1 MRPGLLLLTALLVLF
16 TCVCAE
22 AVERN
27 SKLHKEC
34 ISNLHAA
41 LNKGTD
47 WERVH
52 AAEALIRVGEAK
64 SVIARFELQAYKA
77 GPKYRIGVWR
87 VLAQAYRNDLG
98 KHSKYL
104 KRIISAFNNTNGPDR
119 LHAVETLGKLGYS
132 AQTKYIIQ
140 AANNTS
146 STLRVNS
153 IWVLANTGRA
163 KYIQMLA
170 DCLESPD
177 ATVRSEA
184 AYALRFLPKVN
195 AAALESLKSAAE
207 RENISTGADVYI
219 VSALCVQA
227 TRHGK
232 GKDAKTEIKTY
243 ATGNNDEKY
252 ELCACLASIGNK
264 SDIPLLKRLLK
275 DKSLDVRTSAAN
287 AILSITS
294 RK

>member
-1 MRPGLLLLTALLVLF
+1 MRPYLLLLTAFLILSTSVFADTVNPATKL
-16 TCVCAE
+16 
-22 AVERN
+22 RN
-27 SKLHKEC
+27 QC
-34 ISNLHAA
+34 ISNLYAA
-41 LNKGTD
+41 LDKGND

-64 SVIARFELQAYKA
+64 SVIARFAPQADKA

-98 KHSKYL
+98 KQSKYL

-132 AQTKYIIQ
+132 AQTKYIIK
-140 AANNTS
+140 AANDNS
-146 STLRVNS
+146 SPLRVNS
-153 IWVLANTGRA
+153 LWVLANSGRA

-195 AAALESLKSAAE
+195 ADVLESLKSAAD
-207 RENISTGADVYI
+207 RENISTGVGVYI
-219 VSALCVQA
+219 VSAFCVQA
-227 TRHGK
+227 SRQGK
-232 GKDAKTEIKTY
+232 GSEAKTAIKTY

-264 SDIPLLKRLLK
+264 SDIPLLKRLLR